1 MERILV
7 VEDDPNIS
15 EMVGEYEKKTIQLM
29 FMYPINRKK
38 LLMSK
43 VIIVYL
49 FTILNV
55 LIGNLFLLMGMSV
68 IDHFIDIIPGQM
80 NLEYIRQQLPLL
92 GVSIIMSGF
101 LSIVPLYFGMKK
113 KSTVHTVVASVVVV
127 ALTTTNSGN
136 SIEGDRFLIRVAV
149 FGIIALISI
158 LLTMNKTLNNIEC
171 ITD

>member
-1 MERILV
+1 MEKILK

-149 FGIIALISI
+149 LGIIALISI

>member
-1 MERILV
+1 M

-149 FGIIALISI
+149 LGIIALISI

>member
-1 MERILV
+1 M

-136 SIEGDRFLIRVAV
+136 SIGEDRVLIRVAV
-149 FGIIALISI
+149 LGVIALISI
-158 LLTMNKTLNNIEC
+158 LLTMNKTLSNIDC

>member
-149 FGIIALISI
+149 LGIIALISI